1 LELSFTELD
10 AQALLYDSLEVE
22 RRVEDGLTV

>member
-22 RRVEDGLTV
+22 RRVEYGLTV